1 MVLYWNLQ
9 EHSLLYLNQ
18 QYLGYHVANVVNE
31 YNFYV
36 DIRFGKNVIADKG
49 FVKYIKKD
57 PF

>member
-9 EHSLLYLNQ
+9 EHSLQFYLNQ

-36 DIRFGKNVIADKG
+36 DIRFKNADKG
-49 FVKYIKKD
+49 FVKYIKGS
-57 PF
+57 F